1 MWSPTSA
8 AWERSRCPTAFFV
21 AMIEYRAA
29 NANRFAQLM
38 DVKQAIQ
45 YIRAQ
50 APGLHG
56 DPDQLILWGGS
67 SGGHLAALTAVSEA
81 AGAFPLENGEAFLPA
96 IKGVIDFYGP
106 VNLLSM
112 ADQLSA
118 KDHAGSDSIA
128 GKLLGGVA
136 VKEYPRKARQASVT
150 TYIGKGG
157 AASIFDRAWRQGPQC
172 ADGAE
177 CGIGGSLLKAG
188 HVVDWIKVKNADHG
202 GAGIWNDAILSR
214 CLDKIQCWLAG
225 K

>member
-1 MWSPTSA
+1 
-8 AWERSRCPTAFFV
+8 
-21 AMIEYRAA
+21 MIEYRGSECEP
-29 NANRFAQLM
+29 FPAQLM

-150 TYIGKGG
+150 TYIGK
-157 AASIFDRAWRQGPQC
+157 AALPPFLIVHGDKDRNVPMAQSVELVE
-172 ADGAE
+172 A
-177 CGIGGSLLKAG
+177 LLKAG

-202 GAGIWNDAILSR
+202 GAGMMLF
-214 CLDKIQCWLAG
+214 
-225 K
+225 